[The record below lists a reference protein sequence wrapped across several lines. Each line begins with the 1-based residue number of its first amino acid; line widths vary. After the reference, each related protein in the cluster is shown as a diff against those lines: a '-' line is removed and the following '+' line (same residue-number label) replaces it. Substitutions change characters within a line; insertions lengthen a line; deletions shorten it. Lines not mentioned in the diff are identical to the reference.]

1 MRFGPRACPASS
13 AADFLPAAGSWRL
26 LRDRPDATSLGAVA
40 HRTQPGPRRTRRRLP
55 PGPGVQLRQRRAP
68 GPGDEKATGRTRR
81 GGSVASNTSRSLAG
95 LGLFAKALKQH
106 SAQNQVRRGVGVTRP
121 KGVHRGFGVS
131 AEPGANAG
139 CRGDGLAPPVF
150 AFPQLTSLLR
160 SWGNSSSVA
169 KFENKNAD
177 R

>member
-1 MRFGPRACPASS
+1 M
-13 AADFLPAAGSWRL
+13 
-26 LRDRPDATSLGAVA
+26 
-40 HRTQPGPRRTRRRLP
+40 
-55 PGPGVQLRQRRAP
+55 
-68 GPGDEKATGRTRR
+68 
-81 GGSVASNTSRSLAG
+81 ASNTSRSLAG

-150 AFPQLTSLLR
+150 TFPQLTSPLR

-169 KFENKNAD
+169 KFENKNAE